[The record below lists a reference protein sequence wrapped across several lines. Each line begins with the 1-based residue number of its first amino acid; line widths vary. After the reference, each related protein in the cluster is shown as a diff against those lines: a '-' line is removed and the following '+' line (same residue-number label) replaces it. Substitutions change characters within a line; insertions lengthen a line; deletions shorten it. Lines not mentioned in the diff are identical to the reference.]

1 MMDAGKFHDVAE
13 RSHTL
18 PAEWYTDPAVFE
30 REKEAIFYR
39 GWWYAGALEDV
50 AETGSYLTTTVVDQD
65 IAVVRGRDGL
75 LRAFHNVCSHRAHR
89 LLEGKGRRTVIVCP
103 YHNWSYE
110 TDGAF
115 KAGRGIDGICD
126 FDRASV
132 ALKQVRVEALA
143 GLVFV
148 NLDRD
153 ARPLASITGEMLADM
168 RAHCPGLDRLTL
180 AHHFEVPTAANW
192 KTLVDN
198 DLESYHVAASHPDLV
213 DLLDYETFEVW
224 EYELTT
230 CHAMTNTNPDN
241 RAYQVGKNDPVQRA
255 IYTWLW
261 PNTAFFIAPGRNNLA
276 IFHMVPT
283 GPETS
288 LQSWDFYFEDQ
299 TPTRAEQEA
308 LDYTCDILIPED
320 TALYENVQRGLRSRG
335 YEQGRLV
342 INRDKPELSEHHV
355 HMFQTLVRDSLL
367 GTG

>member
-1 MMDAGKFHDVAE
+1 MIDAGKFHDVAE
-13 RSHTL
+13 QSHTL
-18 PAEWYTDPAVFE
+18 PAAWYTDPGIFE

-50 AETGSYLTTTVVDQD
+50 VEPGSYLTATVVDQD
-65 IAVVRGRDGL
+65 IAVVQGRDAV
-75 LRAFHNVCSHRAHR
+75 LRAFYNVCSHRAHR
-89 LLEGKGRRTVIVCP
+89 LLDGKGRRTVIVCP

-115 KAGRGIDGICD
+115 KAARGIGGLCD
-126 FDRASV
+126 FDRAAA
-132 ALKQVRVEALA
+132 ALKPVRVEALA

-148 NLDRD
+148 NLDPG
-153 ARPLASITGEMLADM
+153 ARPLAEATEGMLADM

-180 AHHFEVPTAANW
+180 AHHVEVPTAANW
-192 KTLVDN
+192 KSLVDN
-198 DLESYHVAASHPDLV
+198 NLESYHVAAAHPALV

-224 EYELTT
+224 EHEITT

-241 RAYQVGKNDPVQRA
+241 RAYQVGANDPVQRA

-261 PNTAFFIAPGRNNLA
+261 PNTAFFITPGRSNLTV
-276 IFHMVPT
+276 FHMVPV

-288 LQSWDFYFEDQ
+288 VQSWDFYFEDR
-299 TPTRAEQEA
+299 TPTAAEQQA

-320 TALYENVQRGLRSRG
+320 TAIYEGVQRGLRSRG

-342 INRDKPELSEHHV
+342 VNRDRPELSEHHV
-355 HMFQTLVRDSLL
+355 HMFQKLVRDALL
-367 GTG
+367 GAG